1 MSEPTVTAPARDKYS
16 VNGLTYTKMGLI
28 ALFGWLLWGDFC
40 FSMMEILKPKL
51 LPLLLQKKSFGLNAS
66 SFAFMIMFGFIP
78 GVTGILI
85 GPAVSFKSDRYRGR
99 RGRRIPFITWTMVPL
114 VLSLC
119 GIGLGTHIRD
129 FLAGTW
135 YRTQAVTVRAPGDAT
150 TIEATHGSAITH
162 TVASADSMYEGI
174 AVNDVSASLK
184 YTSPVA
190 ITESD
195 DSTEVNETAPYWGL
209 RGPSSDKY
217 TVVLRSKPT
226 ADVTITVDPDPQT
239 DLGKG
244 PGEAISLT
252 FTARNWDSPQKVKV
266 RAVDDEAPEGPHK
279 ATITHTAASADPTYN
294 GVALLLVVD
303 VTDNDLPGVT
313 ITESK
318 ADKDSPESTD
328 VRENGTSSDRYTVVL
343 DTEPTADVTIA
354 ATPDP
359 QTDLGAGP
367 GKAISLTFTAD
378 NWRSVQTVSVT
389 AVDDSAPEGPHEST
403 IRHTVT
409 SADSAY
415 NGIKIDDV
423 VANVADN
430 DRPGVTITESKA
442 DKDSPESTDVREN
455 GTSSDTYTLV
465 LDTKPTADVTITVVA
480 DPQTDLGE
488 GPGKAV
494 ELTFTEGDWD
504 EPQTVTVT
512 AIDDDASEGPHVS
525 TIAHTAASDD
535 ATYNGMAIDDVVANV
550 ADNDR
555 PGVMVTR
562 SDDGKDPTKYTYTV
576 VLDSEP
582 KEDVT
587 ITLAADP
594 KTDLG
599 AGVGKA
605 LTLSF
610 SPPQIGLWGLDP
622 LMITVLLIGISVAL
636 FHCMDEFVNCV
647 YWYLFADV
655 VPEAFIGRFAALF
668 RLVGVGATSLF
679 MLYIFPHAETHFSQI
694 FFGIALLYLFG
705 FGVMCTMVKEGEY
718 PPPDDIGENPS
729 ILKQAKI
736 YVTECF
742 SHKIYVSLF
751 LYTIFSFMGMSLAL
765 ANVVIFHTDG
775 IGLSLGQ
782 IGWVAGVIGIATAIL
797 AYPSGWL
804 VDKFNALRVTL
815 LMVVPIVVLQGAS
828 FFFMRDFNS
837 FVVLEGSKAVF
848 MSLIGAATYPMLIVI
863 FPRDKFG
870 QFCSCN
876 GAMRSVAMI
885 LAAPLLG
892 IILDALTQKGADKF
906 AFRWTYMLGTIC
918 YACAIFFLY
927 NVYLVWRSRGG
938 TKGYVAPGSAIEKEM
953 LAKAAAEATS
963 DVPADGGTAQ

>member
-1 MSEPTVTAPARDKYS
+1 MSEPTVTAPEKDKYT

-51 LPLLLQKKSFGLNAS
+51 LPLLLQKESFGLNAS
-66 SFAFMIMFGFIP
+66 STAFMIMFGTIP
-78 GVTGILI
+78 GITGILI

-114 VLSLC
+114 VLALC

-150 TIEATHGSAITH
+150 TIEAIHGAAITH
-162 TVASADSMYEGI
+162 KVVSADSMYEGI
-174 AVNDVSASLK
+174 AVNDVSAPLK
-184 YTSPVA
+184 HTSPVQ
-190 ITESD
+190 ITPTDESKKV
-195 DSTEVNETAPYWGL
+195 EVNETAPYWGL
-209 RGPSSDKY
+209 FGPSSDKY
-217 TVVLRSKPT
+217 TIVLRSEPK
-226 ADVTITVDPDPQT
+226 ADVTVTADPDPQV
-239 DLGKG
+239 DLGAG
-244 PGEAISLT
+244 PGEPISLT
-252 FTARNWDSPQKVKV
+252 FTPSNWDWSQKVKV
-266 RAVDDEAPEGPHK
+266 KAVDDEEPEGPHK

-294 GVALLLVVD
+294 GVAIDDLIVE
-303 VTDNDLPGVT
+303 VTDNDQPGAT
-313 ITESK
+313 ISHTRKETAVQEFK
-318 ADKDSPESTD
+318 ATSDK
-328 VRENGTSSDRYTVVL
+328 YTVVL
-343 DTEPTADVTIA
+343 DTKPTADVTIT
-354 ATPDP
+354 ATPDV

-367 GKAISLTFTAD
+367 GKPVTLTFTPR
-378 NWRSVQTVSVT
+378 NWKSVQTVSVT

-403 IRHTVT
+403 IKHTVA

-415 NGIKIDDV
+415 NGIKV
-423 VANVADN
+423 EKLVAQVADN
-430 DRPGVTITESKA
+430 DLPGAVITESK
-442 DKDSPESTDVREN
+442 DDEDSPESTDVREN

-465 LDTKPTADVTITVVA
+465 LGTKPTEDVTITVTS

-488 GPGKAV
+488 GPGEAI
-494 ELTFTEGDWD
+494 ELTFSEGDWD

-512 AIDDDASEGPHVS
+512 AVDDDASEGPHVS
-525 TIAHTAASDD
+525 TITHSSASDD
-535 ATYNGMAIDDVVANV
+535 ATYNGIAIEDVVANV
-550 ADNDR
+550 ADNDL
-555 PGVMVTR
+555 PGVTITR
-562 SDDGKDPTKYTYTV
+562 TDDKKDPTKYTYTA

-582 KEDVT
+582 AEDVT
-587 ITLAADP
+587 ITFAADP

-599 AGVGKA
+599 AGVGQP
-605 LTLSF
+605 LTLTF
-610 SPPQIGLWGLDP
+610 SPPRIGLWGLDP
-622 LMITVLLIGISVAL
+622 IAITILLIGISVAL

-679 MLYIFPHAETHFSQI
+679 MLFIFPYAETHFSHI

-729 ILKQAKI
+729 IVKQAKI

-751 LYTIFSFMGMSLAL
+751 MYSIFSYMGMTLAL

-804 VDKFNALRVTL
+804 VDKFNALRITL
-815 LMVVPIVVLQGAS
+815 LMVIPIVVLQGAS
-828 FFFMRDFNS
+828 FFFMRDFGS
-837 FVVLEGSKAVF
+837 FVVLEGGKAVF
-848 MSLIGAATYPMLIVI
+848 MSLIGAAMYPMLIVI
-863 FPRDKFG
+863 FPKDKFG

-876 GAMRSVAMI
+876 GAMRSVAMMF
-885 LAAPLLG
+885 AAPLLG
-892 IILDALTQKGADKF
+892 FILDLLTQKGADKF

-927 NVYLVWRSRGG
+927 NVYLVWRARGG
-938 TKGYVAPGSAIEKEM
+938 TKGYVAPGSALEKEL
-953 LAKAAAEATS
+953 LAKAAAEANS
-963 DVPADGGTAQ
+963 GGSVEGDKAE